1 MGLFWYPEINCKYDF
16 DKPDKQEML
25 NDLIRYYL
33 DRLQSMFI
41 YENLPDSI
49 PAKWLENYLFCNGL
63 VGFIKDGDDLIVT
76 NGGIGDEPNV
86 YYIPTKFI
94 VSNPYLKDEKA
105 ARTYTIGE
113 DCAIVYND
121 IYAVGML
128 PMLKLYCSQLVENH
142 ITMNIADIIARAS
155 IVLSAA
161 DDKTKASAEEWLRQL
176 RNGNPGII
184 GEAPFLIG
192 NNDKSLHIDHF
203 REVASTLT
211 DLIEYHQYLKASL
224 YNEMGLDSNY
234 NMKRESINSNESQLN
249 DDMLH
254 PLIDTMLKCRED
266 GLKEVNRIFGTNI
279 TVRFNS
285 AWAINER
292 EEQASIENIEAPAE
306 AITEEA
312 PAEASTEEAPAEA
325 STEEAP
331 AEASTEETPAEAST
345 EETPVEVTITED
357 AINEIA
363 EAVAEKIEEGEENA

>member
-1 MGLFWYPEINCKYDF
+1 MALFWYPEINCKYDF

-33 DRLQSMFI
+33 DRLQSMFV
-41 YENLPDSI
+41 YENLPESI

-94 VSNPYLKDEKA
+94 VSNPHLKDEKA

-113 DCAIVYND
+113 NCAIVYND

-128 PMLKLYCSQLVENH
+128 PLLKLYCSQLVENH

-279 TVRFNS
+279 TVCFNS

-292 EEQASIENIEAPAE
+292 EEQASISNIEAPTEEVTA
-306 AITEEA
+306 EEA
-312 PAEASTEEAPAEA
+312 PTEEVTA
-325 STEEAP
+325 
-331 AEASTEETPAEAST
+331 
-345 EETPVEVTITED
+345 EETPVEVTED

-363 EAVAEKIEEGEENA
+363 EAVAEKIEEGEEDEKED